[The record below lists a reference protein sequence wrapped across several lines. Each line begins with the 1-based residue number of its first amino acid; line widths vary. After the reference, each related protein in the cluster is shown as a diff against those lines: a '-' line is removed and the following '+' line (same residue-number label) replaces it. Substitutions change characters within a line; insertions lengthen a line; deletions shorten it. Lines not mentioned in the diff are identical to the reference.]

1 MPGVRRFPLKVKVD
15 RELCTG
21 LSNCVVIAPTV
32 FKLDNANK
40 AVVLDPAS
48 VDEQTIMEAA
58 ENCPQNAIIV
68 EDDEG
73 NQLYP

>member
-1 MPGVRRFPLKVKVD
+1 MDAVRVRVD
-15 RELCTG
+15 RDSCIG
-21 LSNCVVIAPTV
+21 VGNCVAYAPTV
-32 FKLDNANK
+32 FELDEENK

-48 VDEQTIMEAA
+48 VDDDTLLEAA
-58 ENCPQNAIIV
+58 KSCPESAILV

>member
-1 MPGVRRFPLKVKVD
+1 VRVRVD
-15 RELCTG
+15 RDLCIG
-21 LSNCVVIAPTV
+21 VGNCVAYAPTV
-32 FKLDNANK
+32 FELDEENK

-48 VDEQTIMEAA
+48 VDDDTVLEAA
-58 ENCPQNAIIV
+58 KSCPESAILV

>member
-1 MPGVRRFPLKVKVD
+1 MKVRVD
-15 RELCTG
+15 RGLCTG
-21 LSNCVVIAPTV
+21 LSNCVAIAPTV
-32 FKLDNANK
+32 FELNGENK

-48 VDEQTIMEAA
+48 VDEQTILEAA
-58 ENCPQNAIIV
+58 ESCPQNAIIV